1 MIYGGCRGGEEMS
14 VTIKWYHK
22 GDMSDQGVIKY
33 FEHDDGYRNIHEK
46 ITWNSIYTL
55 YQCQFPSF

>member
-22 GDMSDQGVIKY
+22 GDVSGQGVIPY
-33 FEHDDGYRNIHEK
+33 FDHDDEYRSTNTGVGCHC
-46 ITWNSIYTL
+46 L
-55 YQCQFPSF
+55 LHL